1 MVDAMAADRRPD
13 ETAHERETAH
23 EHEHKE
29 LPWRVRVESERGELR
44 GAGVLLS
51 DRHVV
56 TCAHNLGRAGAAAA
70 ADDDRPAVRIA
81 STVCRPEWTRIAR
94 VVRGTWVYRGSERG
108 DVALLELDEPTPCGA
123 ATTLWRA
130 PLSGGKVRAYG
141 FPRVEPFGIPV
152 DAELAGVGGREG
164 EWGTLLPLVAGRQWI
179 EPGFSGA
186 GVLALEGPFDGRVIG
201 IVVRDFVNG
210 EAKAAWMLPTET
222 MLTHIPQLKPYVA
235 GVPTSV
241 LPVPPGAA
249 RPGADVVGSLDPDK
263 LAMARELAEL
273 LRSGWSGTA
282 VVTGGA
288 ATGTGWLTGLLLTAD
303 PAARARAAEQTTAAR
318 RGAVLDFGSVD
329 AAIDAARRTAAEVR
343 GYLAERFGFGGAQAE
358 LGARLLRRKPP
369 CCLAICSVDRCL
381 EPEALIDSLL
391 LDLARQARWRGI
403 RLVLG
408 FDGEPPSGLPYQV
421 ALGPVT
427 GTVHS
432 GPEASKSEAQAAIE
446 QLRAAEADA
455 GTRHREWELRL
466 SAPPRL
472 PRRAAP
478 QLGVRFAVAQGI
490 SDRRA
495 RAAEYAAIRD
505 AAVAAFEEVRR
516 FGDAMDGSVGLWQ
529 ELGRTLELYRERAR
543 RAVDAEDPELT
554 RLYSRALR
562 SLRRLPIDLR
572 HARAEVARYVDAVNR
587 RFDDGTESAEGRRG

>member
-1 MVDAMAADRRPD
+1 MVDSMAADRRPD
-13 ETAHERETAH
+13 ETAHE
-23 EHEHKE
+23 HKE
-29 LPWRVRVESERGELR
+29 LPWRVRVETERGELR

-51 DRHVV
+51 DRHVL
-56 TCAHNLGRAGAAAA
+56 TCAHNLGRAGAET
-70 ADDDRPAVRIA
+70 DGERPAVRIA
-81 STVCRPEWTRIAR
+81 STVCRPEWTGIAR
-94 VVRGTWVYRGSERG
+94 VVRGTWVYRGSQRG

-123 ATTLWRA
+123 ATMLWRA

-164 EWGTLLPLVAGRQWI
+164 EWGTLLPIASGRQWI

-222 MLTHIPQLKPYVA
+222 MLTHIPQLEPYVA
-235 GVPTSV
+235 GEPTSV
-241 LPVPPGAA
+241 LPVPPGA
-249 RPGADVVGSLDPDK
+249 RPGTDYVGTLDPDK

-282 VVTGGA
+282 VLVGGA
-288 ATGTGWLTGLLLTAD
+288 ATGTGWLTSLLLTAD
-303 PAARARAAEQTTAAR
+303 PAARARAAEQTSAAR

-329 AAIDAARRTAAEVR
+329 AAIDAAGRTAAEVR
-343 GYLAERFGFGGAQAE
+343 GYLAERFGFGGEQAG
-358 LGARLLRRKPP
+358 LGSRLLRRKPP

-381 EPEALIDSLL
+381 EPEELIGSLL
-391 LDLARQARWRGI
+391 LELARHARWRGV

-455 GTRHREWELRL
+455 GSRYKDWELRL
-466 SAPPRL
+466 SAPPLL
-472 PRRAAP
+472 PRRGAP

-490 SDRRA
+490 SDHWT

-505 AAVAAFEEVRR
+505 AAVAAFEEVGR
-516 FGDAMDGSVGLWQ
+516 FADAMDGSVGLWQ

-572 HARAEVARYVDAVNR
+572 LARAEVARYVDAVNR
-587 RFDDGTESAEGRRG
+587 RFDDGTASTEGRRE